1 MCRIIAQI
9 ELSTDSTDIQCR
21 RGLGPCRNSSHVD
34 HVVVLLV
41 YISSRVIQIHP
52 IVQDGQLAFHLVM
65 LIPILLHL
73 SVFELYIEVQIIL
86 ISYGTVRHYPL
97 SCHP

>member
-41 YISSRVIQIHP
+41 YFIPRNSDPPNRSRWPTRISPRYVDSNPFTSECI
-52 IVQDGQLAFHLVM
+52 
-65 LIPILLHL
+65 
-73 SVFELYIEVQIIL
+73 
-86 ISYGTVRHYPL
+86 
-97 SCHP
+97 